1 MCMYPEKNQ
10 NRNGEGDLNPFVQQE
25 STGRHVSHPN
35 QYQHLQYGNPVH
47 LNADATYSRMMAYNV
62 VPLDG
67 TMVALDYERSPL
79 ALAVVEANGSSG
91 NILGMWMTCAYNGHL
106 HSWGFTQE
114 D

>member
-1 MCMYPEKNQ
+1 MLHVHVSREEQKQ
-10 NRNGEGDLNPFVQQE
+10 RNGNKPFVRQE

-91 NILGMWMTCAYNGHL
+91 NILGM
-106 HSWGFTQE
+106 
-114 D
+114 